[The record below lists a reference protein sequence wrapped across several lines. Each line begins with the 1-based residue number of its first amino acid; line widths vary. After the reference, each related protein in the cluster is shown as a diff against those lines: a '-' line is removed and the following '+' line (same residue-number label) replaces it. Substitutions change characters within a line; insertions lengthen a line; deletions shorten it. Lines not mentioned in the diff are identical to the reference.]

1 MMYCQIQKKY
11 MMYYSYS
18 ATTVTV
24 KVTNRIT
31 GKLEYIPRKLVVG
44 QSAAR
49 KKTESYSKHKI

>member
-1 MMYCQIQKKY
+1 

-24 KVTNRIT
+24 KVIHRIT

-44 QSAAR
+44 QSPAR

>member
-1 MMYCQIQKKY
+1 
-11 MMYYSYS
+11 MYYSYS

-31 GKLEYIPRKLVVG
+31 GKLEYIPRKLVVV

-49 KKTESYSKHKI
+49 KETESYSKHKI

>member
-1 MMYCQIQKKY
+1 

-31 GKLEYIPRKLVVG
+31 GKLEYIPRKLIVG